1 MEEEKKKKKKPNRG
15 GLTPINSFVR
25 HAMQKTIERE
35 MGTSPASEVRDR
47 LAPLLTHT
55 RRRRGAGPGCI
66 VRNKPVAAVR
76 LGSLTTNKTE
86 REEEEEEKP
95 TSSVRAK
102 WS

>member
-1 MEEEKKKKKKPNRG
+1 MKKTEQR

-86 REEEEEEKP
+86 REEEEEEEEKP